1 MSNRVMAIAILLSI
15 MAQPILAQTL
25 IPATSEDIN
34 DFDRQVS
41 QQLQRSKDSKAKPKA
56 ENFGAKVSEE
66 AKKLKDA
73 GADKGK
79 EFGKWVSGQRKKADQ
94 GRPSA
99 QGSVGA
105 ENAAGHAPAPH
116 GPPDGKGNKKK

>member
-1 MSNRVMAIAILLSI
+1 MSNRVMAIVILLSI
-15 MAQPILAQTL
+15 MAQPISAQTL

-41 QQLQRSKDSKAKPKA
+41 QQLQRANDAKQKPKA
-56 ENFGAKVSEE
+56 ENFGVKVKDE

-79 EFGKWVSGQRKKADQ
+79 DFGKWVSSQRKKSDQ

-116 GPPDGKGNKKK
+116 GPPDGRGNKKK

>member
-1 MSNRVMAIAILLSI
+1 MKYLLLLAL
-15 MAQPILAQTL
+15 MTPPALAQTL

-41 QQLQRSKDSKAKPKA
+41 EQLKKSNVKKDKS
-56 ENFGAKVSEE
+56 NFGAVVSEE

-79 EFGKWVSGQRKKADQ
+79 DFGKWVSGQRKNADQ

-99 QGSVGA
+99 QGSVGS
-105 ENAAGHAPAPH
+105 ENSAGKGASKAPHAPP
-116 GPPDGKGNKKK
+116 GLDKKKK

>member
-1 MSNRVMAIAILLSI
+1 MSNRLMAILILGAMI
-15 MAQPILAQTL
+15 AQPISAQTL

-34 DFDRQVS
+34 EFDRQVS
-41 QQLQRSKDSKAKPKA
+41 QQLQRSKDKTNKP
-56 ENFGAKVSEE
+56 ENFGAKVSDE

-79 EFGKWVSGQRKKADQ
+79 DFGKWVSSQRKKADQ

-99 QGSVGA
+99 QGSVGS
-105 ENAAGHAPAPH
+105 ENAAGHGQSTAPH
-116 GPPDGKGNKKK
+116 GRPDGKGNKKN